1 MFSDNPN
8 ITKLDEKIFH
18 YKGFFTPEEISLVD
32 NIIKDI
38 KTTGHY
44 FDHIEFR
51 PTHESFELFPIW
63 EKVSEFIYPEFVVH
77 PLLSMLEFGPGTK
90 MEPHCDSPGEG
101 HVEDLT
107 VPDVWSTCCLLSWGV
122 CGYFGDFEGGE
133 IYYPNQGVEVAVRPG
148 DLVIHGALADCLHG
162 VKEVTKGTRYV
173 YSNFSLRADKN
184 PGTFPNY
191 KTPEYYEAI
200 KDLGKWNMP
209 LKENPD
215 IIVLDRLV

>member
-1 MFSDNPN
+1 MVAGIAPILIALVSFF
-8 ITKLDEKIFH
+8 LRIFH
-18 YKGFFTPEEISLVD
+18 LG
-32 NIIKDI
+32 DI
-38 KTTGHY
+38 KTFIFDEVYYVDGARDLLKFGVEVTGNN
-44 FDHIEFR
+44 
-51 PTHESFELFPIW
+51 
-63 EKVSEFIYPEFVVH
+63 PEFVVH
-77 PLLSMLEFGPGTK
+77 PLLSMLEFGVGTK

-101 HVEDLT
+101 HVDDLT

-133 IYYPNQGVEVAVRPG
+133 IYYPNQNIEIAVRPG

-173 YSNFSLRADKN
+173 YSNFSLRPEKN

-200 KDLGKWNMP
+200 KDLGKWNVP

-215 IIVLDRLV
+215 IIVMDRLV